1 MQKLHRGEENM
12 EETTQKL
19 YKELRNISAFFLI
32 YQLRDN
38 IERTKKI
45 IPEIQKF
52 VFWFLEGNKFG
63 IDEELYQGMSRNLLC
78 ILEDI
83 LEAMKHKDMVLL
95 HDAIT
100 YGLIEYLELFVD
112 VEHEEKE
119 DDYL

>member
-1 MQKLHRGEENM
+1 M